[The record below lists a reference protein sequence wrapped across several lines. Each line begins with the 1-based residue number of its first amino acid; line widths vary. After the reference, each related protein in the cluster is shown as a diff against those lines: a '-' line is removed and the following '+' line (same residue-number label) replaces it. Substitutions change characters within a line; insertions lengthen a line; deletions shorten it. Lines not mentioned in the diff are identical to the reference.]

1 MISVYS
7 VTMDLHILLVEDE
20 EQISMLY
27 KTVLQKAGYNVEAV
41 GDGALAIE
49 KLSNPDNKFDLI
61 LLDLMIPK
69 TDGMSVLKMI
79 KKDDRLSR
87 IPVFVMSNLGQDE
100 IVKEALQIGASRYL
114 IKAKLMPMDLIE
126 LIKQTFTNSMES

>member
-1 MISVYS
+1 
-7 VTMDLHILLVEDE
+7 MDLHILLVEDE